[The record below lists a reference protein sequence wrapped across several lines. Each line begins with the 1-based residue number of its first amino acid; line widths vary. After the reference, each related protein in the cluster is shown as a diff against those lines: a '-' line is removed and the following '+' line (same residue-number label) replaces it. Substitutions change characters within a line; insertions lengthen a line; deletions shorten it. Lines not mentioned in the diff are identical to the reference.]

1 MAQVSTKFDL
11 TYGCDLF
18 NLLSF
23 SDVYKLSVEDMDS
36 GEELG
41 LIYCDFYARSG
52 KPFQDCHFTIKG
64 IFFWL
69 ILKNDRL

>member
-1 MAQVSTKFDL
+1 MNCGTSEYLFDSTIDL
-11 TYGCDLF
+11 TYECDVC
-18 NLLSF
+18 NLRSF

-64 IFFWL
+64 IFPV
-69 ILKNDRL
+69 